1 MDKPNAVIFDMDGTL
16 ANVSGIRHY
25 VRARPKN
32 FDKFHAESINCPPNE
47 EVAQSAR
54 DLANDHVILVVTA
67 RKVKWV
73 YHTLFWLAEN
83 GIPYDELLMRDDW
96 DDRPD
101 YEVKRDI
108 LEHIR
113 SRWTP
118 VLAFD
123 DNPNVIKLWE
133 EHGIPTVHVEG
144 WEYDN

>member
-47 EVAQSAR
+47 EVVQSAR
-54 DLANDHVILVVTA
+54 DLVTDHVILVVTA

-73 YHTLFWLAEN
+73 YHTLFWLVEN
-83 GIPYDELLMRDDW
+83 GVPYDELLMRDDW